1 MSGVSVEKIG
11 GTSMSRFSEILNNV
25 ILRNRERVYGR
36 AYVVSAYGGVTDR
49 LLEHKKSGQPGV
61 YTAFREQRDFD
72 TPLSELL
79 QHLFE
84 INRQLGSLGLS
95 VPGANAFIERRIEGA
110 RGYLHSMADVMAS
123 GYVRQSEVLSA
134 ARELLASLGEAH
146 SAYNSAKIVEERGY
160 AGRFVDLGGW
170 GDPQPRTIDER
181 IQQALANL
189 DTVASVPFLTGYCK
203 GTEGIMRAFDRGYSE
218 VTFSKV
224 AVALRAREAVIH
236 KEFHLSSADPKVVGM
251 GNVLPVCNTNFDVA
265 DQLADVGMEAIH
277 PRAAK
282 PLELSGVPL
291 RVKNAFDPDHDGT
304 LITRSYTCPESRI
317 EIITGTDRVSI
328 LEIHDTGMVAEVGS
342 DYRIMQV
349 FVDHGVSYI
358 SKATNANTIDSVIW
372 DKDITPGL
380 IKDLEERF
388 ELVAR
393 RQVAI
398 VCAIG
403 SNIAKPGI
411 LAQATRALAESDI
424 NIISISQTAR
434 QTSMQFT
441 VERSDFA
448 NAQRALHRKLCES
461 N

>member
-1 MSGVSVEKIG
+1 MTGWSVEKIG
-11 GTSMSRFSEILNNV
+11 GTSMSRFGE
-25 ILRNRERVYGR
+25 ILRNIIVKDPAHIYGR
-36 AYVVSAYGGVTDR
+36 VYVVSAYSGVTDR
-49 LLEHKKSGQPGV
+49 LLEHKRSGQPGV
-61 YTAFREQRDFD
+61 YTAFCEQRDFD
-72 TPLSELL
+72 GP
-79 QHLFE
+79 
-84 INRQLGSLGLS
+84 LGSLLEHLVELNRGLAS
-95 VPGANAFIERRIEGA
+95 IGLEVAAADTFIEQRIEAA
-110 RGYLHSMADVMAS
+110 RGYLHSMANVMAS

-146 SAYNSAKIVEERGY
+146 SAYNSAQIVDAHGHS
-160 AGRFVDLGGW
+160 GRFVDLGGW

-181 IQQALANL
+181 IERALSDL
-189 DTVASVPFLTGYCK
+189 DAHSTVPFLTGYCK

-236 KEFHLSSADPKVVGM
+236 KEFHLSSADPKVVGV
-251 GNVLPVCNTNFDVA
+251 GRVIPVCNTNFDVA

-317 EIITGTDRVSI
+317 EIITGTDKVSI

-342 DYRIMQV
+342 DHRIMGV
-349 FVDHGVSYI
+349 FVEHGVSYI
-358 SKATNANTIDSVIW
+358 SKATNANTIDLVIW
-372 DKDITPGL
+372 DHEAKPALLQELT
-380 IKDLEERF
+380 ERF
-388 ELVAR
+388 ELVVQR
-393 RQVAI
+393 PVAI

-411 LAQATRALAESDI
+411 LAQATRALAESHI
-424 NIISISQTAR
+424 NIISVSQTAR

-441 VERSDFA
+441 VERSDFTR
-448 NAQRALHRKLCES
+448 AQRALHRKLCEGD
-461 N
+461 